1 MKILVTNDDGI
12 YSPGIYSLWEEAKE
26 FGSVYVV
33 APDSQK
39 SAVGHSIT
47 ISKPLFI
54 EKVTRGN
61 GFKGFS
67 ISGSPADCV
76 KIGIKKILD
85 TKPDLVLSGVNLGSN
100 LGNNIIYSGTIAGA
114 MEGAMQDIPS
124 IAFSLDSFNPDS
136 FKTSKIV
143 IRKLIRLAINNKIFK
158 KILWNVN
165 IPNCTVEELK
175 GFKATDQGGQYFED
189 DFDSR
194 TDPKGNK
201 YFWMTGEMIDNDKNF
216 ESDSFAVKNNFASI
230 TPIGYH
236 LSKLNEIQK
245 IKDILL

>member
-1 MKILVTNDDGI
+1 LKILVTNDDGI
-12 YSPGIYSLWEEAKE
+12 YSPGIYSLWKVAKE
-26 FGSVYVV
+26 FGSVFVV

-54 EKVTRGN
+54 DKVTREN

-85 TKPDLVLSGVNLGSN
+85 MKPDLVLSGVNLGSN

-143 IRKLIRLAINNKIFK
+143 IRKLIKLAIENKIFK
-158 KILWNVN
+158 KNVWNVN

-175 GFKATDQGGQYFED
+175 GIKATNQGGQYFED

-194 TDPKGNK
+194 KDPKGNK

-216 ESDSFAVKNNFASI
+216 KSDSFAVKNNYASI

-236 LSKLNEIQK
+236 LSKRSEIHK
-245 IKDILL
+245 IEDIL

>member
-1 MKILVTNDDGI
+1 MTNDDGI
-12 YSPGIYSLWEEAKE
+12 YSLGIYSLWEVAKE
-26 FGSVYVV
+26 FGEVVIV

-54 EKVTRGN
+54 KNVVREN
-61 GFKGFS
+61 GFEGFS

-76 KIGIKKILD
+76 KIGIKKIFNVR
-85 TKPDLVLSGVNLGSN
+85 PDLILSGVNLGSN

-114 MEGAMQDIPS
+114 MEGAMQNIPS
-124 IAFSLDSFNPDS
+124 IAFSLDAFEFEN
-136 FKTSKIV
+136 FKTLKIV
-143 IRKLIRLAINNKIFK
+143 IRKIIKLAIENKIFRK
-158 KILWNVN
+158 NLWNIN
-165 IPNCTVEELK
+165 IPNCTSEELK
-175 GFKATDQGGQYFED
+175 GFKVTDQGSQYFDD

-194 TDPKGNK
+194 VDPKGNK

-216 ESDSFAVKNNFASI
+216 NSDSFAIKNNFVSI

-236 LSKLNEIQK
+236 LSKQKEIQK
-245 IKDILL
+245 IKDILT

>member
-1 MKILVTNDDGI
+1 MTNDDGI
-12 YSPGIYSLWEEAKE
+12 FSSGIYTLWEVAKE
-26 FGSVYVV
+26 FGNVFVV

-39 SAVGHSIT
+39 SAVSHCIT

-54 EKVTRGN
+54 DKVNREN

-76 KIGIKKILD
+76 KIGIKKIID
-85 TKPDLVLSGVNLGSN
+85 TRPDLVLSGVNLGSN
-100 LGNNIIYSGTIAGA
+100 LGNNILYSGTIAGA
-114 MEGAMQDIPS
+114 MEGAMQNIPS

-143 IRKLIRLAINNKIFK
+143 IRKLIKLAIENKIFK
-158 KILWNVN
+158 KNVWNVN
-165 IPNCTVEELK
+165 IPNCTAEELK

-194 TDPKGNK
+194 KDPKGNK

-216 ESDSFAVKNNFASI
+216 KSDSFAVKNNYASI

-236 LSKLNEIQK
+236 LSRLSEVEK
-245 IKDILL
+245 IEDIL

>member
-1 MKILVTNDDGI
+1 MTNDDGI
-12 YSPGIYSLWEEAKE
+12 YSSGIYSLWKVSKE
-26 FGSVYVV
+26 FGSVFVV

-54 EKVTRGN
+54 DNVNREN
-61 GFKGFS
+61 GFKGVS

-100 LGNNIIYSGTIAGA
+100 LGNNILYSGTIAGA
-114 MEGAMQDIPS
+114 MEGAMQGIPS

-143 IRKLIRLAINNKIFK
+143 IRKLIKLAIENKIFK
-158 KILWNVN
+158 KNVWNVN

-175 GFKATDQGGQYFED
+175 GFKATDQGSQYFED
-189 DFDSR
+189 NFDSR

-201 YFWMTGEMIDNDKNF
+201 YFWMKGEMIDNDKNF
-216 ESDSFAVKNNFASI
+216 KSDSFAVKNNYASI

-236 LSKLNEIQK
+236 LSKLSEIQK
-245 IKDILL
+245 IEDIL

>member
-12 YSPGIYSLWEEAKE
+12 YSPGIYSLWEAAKE
-26 FGSVYVV
+26 FGSVFVV

-54 EKVTRGN
+54 DKVTREN

-136 FKTSKIV
+136 FKTSKMV
-143 IRKLIRLAINNKIFK
+143 IRKLIRLAIENKIFK
-158 KILWNVN
+158 KHVWNVN
-165 IPNCTVEELK
+165 IPNCAVEELK
-175 GFKATDQGGQYFED
+175 GFKATEQGGQYFED

-194 TDPKGNK
+194 IDPKGNR

-216 ESDSFAVKNNFASI
+216 KSDSFAVKNNYASV
-230 TPIGYH
+230 TTIG
-236 LSKLNEIQK
+236 
-245 IKDILL
+245 

>member
-1 MKILVTNDDGI
+1 MTNDDGI
-12 YSPGIYSLWEEAKE
+12 YSPGIYSLWKVAKE
-26 FGSVYVV
+26 FGSVFVV

-54 EKVTRGN
+54 DKVSREN

-76 KIGIKKILD
+76 KIGIKKIWD
-85 TKPDLVLSGVNLGSN
+85 MKPDLVLSGVNLGSN

-114 MEGAMQDIPS
+114 IEGAMEDIPS

-136 FKTSKIV
+136 FKTSEIV
-143 IRKLIRLAINNKIFK
+143 IRKIIKLAIENKLFK
-158 KILWNVN
+158 KNVWNVN

-189 DFDSR
+189 DFDYR
-194 TDPKGNK
+194 KDPKGNK

-216 ESDSFAVKNNFASI
+216 KSDSFAVKNNYASI

-236 LSKLNEIQK
+236 LSKLSEIEK
-245 IKDILL
+245 LEEIL

>member
-1 MKILVTNDDGI
+1 MTNDDGI
-12 YSPGIYSLWEEAKE
+12 YSTGIYSLWKVAKE
-26 FGSVYVV
+26 FGSVFVV

-54 EKVTRGN
+54 DKVTREN
-61 GFKGFS
+61 GFKGVS
-67 ISGSPADCV
+67 ISGYPADCV

-114 MEGAMQDIPS
+114 MEGAMQNIPS
-124 IAFSLDSFNPDS
+124 IAFSLDSFEPDN

-143 IRKLIRLAINNKIFK
+143 IRKIIKVAIKNKILRK
-158 KILWNVN
+158 NVWNIN
-165 IPNCTVEELK
+165 IPNCTLEELK
-175 GFKATDQGGQYFED
+175 GFKVTDQGSQYFED

-194 TDPKGNK
+194 LDPEGNK
-201 YFWMTGEMIDNDKNF
+201 YFWMTGEMVDNDVN
-216 ESDSFAVKNNFASI
+216 
-230 TPIGYH
+230 
-236 LSKLNEIQK
+236 LSLIH
-245 IKDILL
+245 I

>member
-1 MKILVTNDDGI
+1 MTNDDGI
-12 YSPGIYSLWEEAKE
+12 YSPGIYSLWKVAKE
-26 FGSVYVV
+26 FGSVFVV

-54 EKVTRGN
+54 DKVTREN

-85 TKPDLVLSGVNLGSN
+85 MKPDLVLSGVNLGSN

-124 IAFSLDSFNPDS
+124 IAFSLDSFNPDLS
-136 FKTSKIV
+136 
-143 IRKLIRLAINNKIFK
+143 LIHI
-158 KILWNVN
+158 
-165 IPNCTVEELK
+165 
-175 GFKATDQGGQYFED
+175 
-189 DFDSR
+189 
-194 TDPKGNK
+194 
-201 YFWMTGEMIDNDKNF
+201 
-216 ESDSFAVKNNFASI
+216 
-230 TPIGYH
+230 
-236 LSKLNEIQK
+236 
-245 IKDILL
+245 